1 MSWQVQQVK
10 QHLSE
15 VLRAVAEQGPQ
26 TITKHGDEIAVVID
40 IEEYRRLITAR
51 RPDPLLAEEPV
62 LDEQTYAA
70 TFGEVERRRA
80 RDMPRAVDFGAVDEG
95 A

>member
-1 MSWQVQQVK
+1 M
-10 QHLSE
+10 
-15 VLRAVAEQGPQ
+15 A
-26 TITKHGDEIAVVID
+26 
-40 IEEYRRLITAR
+40 AR

-70 TFGEVERRRA
+70 TFGEVERGRA
-80 RDMPRAVDFGAVDEG
+80 RDMPRAVDFGEG